1 MEWRSRVSFLA
12 KTVDIHAG
20 LFLDVNG
27 VAVNKKTKLFEQQAS
42 CIFGG
47 RFKYM
52 SLIRLLKTFF
62 FVDSSE
68 KTTVADLYIPFSTSH
83 GLEHTVQVFGNRFR
97 HNVGFIHLLDF
108 AKALVANV

>member
-12 KTVDIHAG
+12 KTVDIHTG
-20 LFLDVNG
+20 SFLDVNG
-27 VAVNKKTKLFEQQAS
+27 VAVKKKTKLFEQQAS
-42 CIFGG
+42 RIFGG

-52 SLIRLLKTFF
+52 SLIFLLNRFF

-68 KTTVADLYIPFSTSH
+68 KTTVADLHTLFSTSH
-83 GLEHTVQVFGNRFR
+83 GLEHTIQVFGSGIR
-97 HNVGFIHLLDF
+97 HNRGNIHLLNF